1 MQNGLML
8 GLFPHETYSAGQV
21 SIESGD
27 RIVLYTDG
35 IIEATNTSDEPF
47 GIDRLKQF
55 LESERS
61 LSSDMF
67 AESLLCELSRWSAA
81 SAGHTQQD
89 DITMLTIDFQS

>member
-1 MQNGLML
+1 MQNGPIL

-35 IIEATNTSDEPF
+35 IVEAMNTSDEQF
-47 GIDRLKQF
+47 GTDRLKQF
-55 LESERS
+55 LESERG
-61 LSSDMF
+61 LSTDMF
-67 AESLLCELSRWSAA
+67 SESLLGELSRWSAS